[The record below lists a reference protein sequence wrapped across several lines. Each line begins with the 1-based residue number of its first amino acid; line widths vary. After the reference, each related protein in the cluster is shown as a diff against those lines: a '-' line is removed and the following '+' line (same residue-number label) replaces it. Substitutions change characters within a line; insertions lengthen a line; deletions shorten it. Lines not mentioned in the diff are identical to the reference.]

1 MKRELRGFADCA
13 AKNQNRGDGEIAG
26 VARDFR
32 EMRNDVVE
40 HDRAG
45 GHPDHQD
52 SNHES
57 EIANARGKKRFLRRF
72 GSGIALEP
80 VADQH
85 VRSEAD
91 QFPENEQH
99 HEIVREND
107 PEHCEHEEG
116 ESGEIARFTFVIAH
130 IAQRVDVNQRP
141 DAGNDEQH
149 QSAQIIEDKREWNSE
164 DPANIDPGELARRDV
179 DLAEDRATA
188 DKTSENSRD

>member
-13 AKNQNRGDGEIAG
+13 AKNQNRGDSEIAR

-80 VADQH
+80 MADKH
-85 VRSEAD
+85 VISEAD
-91 QFPENEQH
+91 QFPENEKLHDNRMQDIS
-99 HEIVREND
+99 EY
-107 PEHCEHEEG
+107 
-116 ESGEIARFTFVIAH
+116 
-130 IAQRVDVNQRP
+130 AQ
-141 DAGNDEQH
+141 
-149 QSAQIIEDKREWNSE
+149 
-164 DPANIDPGELARRDV
+164 
-179 DLAEDRATA
+179 
-188 DKTSENSRD
+188 